1 MTVSSSINKVSYVGN
16 GIVKEFAVPFKFF
29 ENADLEVYFKTEN
42 IAQKKLVENDDYTVV
57 GAGNENGGT
66 VTLTDV
72 PQTGDK
78 VVILRVVP
86 MTQEI
91 DYQEN
96 EIFPAETQEM
106 ALDKLTMEIQQLNE
120 KTSRAVIVPVTGDG
134 TPEEIVEEVLQ
145 AQSDTYELAAEAEA
159 SAQSAQTALSGALA
173 AQAAAESAVDGFD
186 DHVAEKQSGFDAHVT
201 EQTTAFDTHAAEK
214 QAAVDASASA
224 AAGSTSAAATSA
236 ATAEQW
242 AVGQPT
248 EPAEFSAKAWAGQS
262 QTNAV
267 NGLAAINARIADF
280 EANGEAVISTDMRY
294 FNVVTASEYAALPAE
309 KKTSAYF
316 YIVIPG

>member
-42 IAQKKLVENDDYTVV
+42 IAQKKLVENEDYTVV

-145 AQSDTYELAAEAEA
+145 AQSDTYELAAEAAA

-173 AQAAAESAVDGFD
+173 AQASAESAVDGFD
-186 DHVAEKQSGFDAHVT
+186 AHVAEKQSGFDAHVT

-224 AAGSTSAAATSA
+224 AAESASAAETSAT
-236 ATAEQW
+236 TAEEQ
-242 AVGQPT
+242 
-248 EPAEFSAKAWAGQS
+248 AEQS
-262 QTNAV
+262 QTNAD

-294 FNVVTASEYAALPAE
+294 FNVVTAAEYAALPAE
-309 KKTSAYF
+309 KKTAAYF

>member
-42 IAQKKLVENDDYTVV
+42 IAQKKLVENEDYTVV

-159 SAQSAQTALSGALA
+159 SAQNAQTALSGALA

-224 AAGSTSAAATSA
+224 AAGSASAAATSA
-236 ATAEQW
+236 ATAEEQ
-242 AVGQPT
+242 
-248 EPAEFSAKAWAGQS
+248 AEQS
-262 QTNAV
+262 QANAD

-294 FNVVTASEYAALPAE
+294 FNVVTASEYAALPPE

>member
-42 IAQKKLVENDDYTVV
+42 IAQKKLVENEDYTVV

-96 EIFPAETQEM
+96 EIFPAETQER

-173 AQAAAESAVDGFD
+173 AQASAESAVDGFD
-186 DHVAEKQSGFDAHVT
+186 AHVAEKQSGFDAHVT
-201 EQTTAFDTHAAEK
+201 EKTAAFDTHAAEK

-224 AAGSTSAAATSA
+224 AAESASAAETSAT
-236 ATAEQW
+236 TAEEQ
-242 AVGQPT
+242 
-248 EPAEFSAKAWAGQS
+248 AEQS

-309 KKTSAYF
+309 KKTAAYF

>member
-1 MTVSSSINKVSYVGN
+1 MTVSSSVNKVSYVGN

-29 ENADLEVYFKTEN
+29 ENADLEVYFKSEN

-145 AQSDTYELAAEAEA
+145 AQSDTYELAVEAEA
-159 SAQSAQTALSGALA
+159 SAQNAQTALSGALA

-186 DHVAEKQSGFDAHVT
+186 AHVAEKQSGFDAHVT

-224 AAGSTSAAATSA
+224 AAGSASAAAASA
-236 ATAEQW
+236 TTAEEQ
-242 AVGQPT
+242 
-248 EPAEFSAKAWAGQS
+248 AEQS
-262 QTNAV
+262 QTNAD

-294 FNVVTASEYAALPAE
+294 FNVVTAAEYAALPAE

-316 YIVIPG
+316 YIVVPDTGA

>member
-42 IAQKKLVENDDYTVV
+42 IAQKKLVENEDYTVV

-96 EIFPAETQEM
+96 EIFPAETQER

-145 AQSDTYELAAEAEA
+145 AQSDTYELAAEAAA
-159 SAQSAQTALSGALA
+159 SAQNAQTALSGALA
-173 AQAAAESAVDGFD
+173 AQASAESAVDGFD
-186 DHVAEKQSGFDAHVT
+186 AHVAEKQSGFDAHVT
-201 EQTTAFDTHAAEK
+201 EKTAAFDTHAAEK

-224 AAGSTSAAATSA
+224 AAESASAAETSAT
-236 ATAEQW
+236 TAEEQ
-242 AVGQPT
+242 
-248 EPAEFSAKAWAGQS
+248 AEQS
-262 QTNAV
+262 QTNAD

-309 KKTSAYF
+309 KKTAAYF